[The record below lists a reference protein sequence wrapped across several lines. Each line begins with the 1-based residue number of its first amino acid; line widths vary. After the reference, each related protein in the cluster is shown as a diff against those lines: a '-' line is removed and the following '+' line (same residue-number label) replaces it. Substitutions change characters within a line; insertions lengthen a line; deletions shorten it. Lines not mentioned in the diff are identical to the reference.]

1 MQAAARLDRRWRR
14 EAGNGS
20 ALRCYLDAE
29 HAAEIFT
36 ASDPTARRF
45 VAAFFGV
52 ALMGIF
58 PLPQLI
64 KNILDFPEM
73 GRERELLKKARGVVQ
88 LLQCGQRGLRRKHAG
103 HPLQRLPV
111 GKLQGRHVESDA
123 FGFGATQ
130 KAG

>member
-1 MQAAARLDRRWRR
+1 MFFSSSMTSTRSRESGVGFGKTTMSALFGHYAIRELSMQAAARLDRRWRR

-20 ALRCYLDAE
+20 ALGCYLDAE

-36 ASDPTARRF
+36 ASDPTACGF

-73 GRERELLKKARGVVQ
+73 GREREFLKKA
-88 LLQCGQRGLRRKHAG
+88 
-103 HPLQRLPV
+103 
-111 GKLQGRHVESDA
+111 
-123 FGFGATQ
+123 
-130 KAG
+130 

>member
-14 EAGNGS
+14 EGGNGS

-29 HAAEIFT
+29 HAAEIFA

-45 VAAFFGV
+45 IAAFFGV

-64 KNILDFPEM
+64 KNILDFPEI
-73 GRERELLKKARGVVQ
+73 GRERELLKKPRGVMQ
-88 LLQCGQRGLRRKHAG
+88 LLQCGQ
-103 HPLQRLPV
+103 
-111 GKLQGRHVESDA
+111 
-123 FGFGATQ
+123 
-130 KAG
+130 